1 MGDSGMQN
9 KLEAIVGAIVLA
21 VAVGFTF
28 FAANRTGL
36 VSTNAQSYHLYASF
50 RSAEGVRIGTDVRL
64 AGVKIG
70 SVSDMELDPETYMAR
85 TELTIS
91 NAIDIPDDSAVTV
104 SSEGLLGGNFI
115 EVVPGGSMY
124 AFDPMTEIEDTQS
137 SVSLTTL
144 LMRFVGSAASGN

>member
-1 MGDSGMQN
+1 
-9 KLEAIVGAIVLA
+9 
-21 VAVGFTF
+21 
-28 FAANRTGL
+28 
-36 VSTNAQSYHLYASF
+36 
-50 RSAEGVRIGTDVRL
+50 L

>member
-1 MGDSGMQN
+1 MQN
-9 KLEAIVGAIVLA
+9 KLETIVGAIVLS

-36 VSTNAQSYHLYASF
+36 VSANSQNYQLYASF

-70 SVSDMELDPETYMAR
+70 SVSAMELDPETYMAR
-85 TELTIS
+85 TELSIS
-91 NAIDIPDDSAVTV
+91 NDIEIPDDSAVTV

-115 EVVPGGSMY
+115 EVVPGGSLY